1 MHAFHHRGVDLLG
14 GLGRWLDIRL
24 RRPGRGETGAVPVEH
39 AERDRA
45 LGCRDSPDGLGIGTS
60 QRQFPVLAE
69 AEVSA
74 VEDLLSLVDR
84 HVNQAARRLGVSP
97 ALAAVEA
104 LDLEGAEIPLDVE
117 PSGERLDRTGC
128 LV

>member
-1 MHAFHHRGVDLLG
+1 MDLFG

-24 RRPGRGETGAVPVEH
+24 RRPEAGETGAVPVEH
-39 AERDRA
+39 AERDRV
-45 LGCRDSPDGLGIGTS
+45 LGCRDSPDGRGIGTS

-84 HVNQAARRLGVSP
+84 QVNQTARRLGVSP

-117 PSGERLDRTGC
+117 PSGERLDRTAR